1 MSTDEIERTLEAEM
15 PALVE
20 FLEGY
25 APDICVEGELSYE
38 DYAKLVV
45 NYAKPFIY
53 DETKKVLEDEFV
65 VKGNHYLLKI
75 SNVYQG
81 FVSVSSLYGETG
93 VSHTAFWP
101 FYIDD
106 NDGWLS
112 GLQSLAEMIS
122 EAWYRCEN

>member
-1 MSTDEIERTLEAEM
+1 MSTDEIERTLEADTES
-15 PALVE
+15 LVE

-25 APDICVEGELSYE
+25 AADICVDGGLSN
-38 DYAKLVV
+38 DYYAELVV
-45 NYAKPFIY
+45 KFAKPFIY

-101 FYIDD
+101 FYKSL
-106 NDGWLS
+106 NNSFLPS
-112 GLQSLAEMIS
+112 LTSLAEMIN